1 VVSWHQGRRNER
13 SEEEGGYG
21 GYGRTEAVPDYHH
34 QSQQGGYGVVAQP
47 PRQISKNIP
56 VDLLTQIL
64 SQRTGQNVQVG
75 NIRTTIFDMFGDQA
89 SPSVKMFVNLA
100 LSQLQVSIDITM
112 LLLPSPS
119 CFETF
124 SVLLP
129 FCASDWMCRQEKMVC
144 LKWISEMV
152 EDMRVEQKTFEG
164 IFYTLRI
171 M

>member
-21 GYGRTEAVPDYHH
+21 GYGRIEAVSDYHH

-112 LLLPSPS
+112 SAAAAALSLL
-119 CFETF
+119 F
-124 SVLLP
+124 
-129 FCASDWMCRQEKMVC
+129 
-144 LKWISEMV
+144 
-152 EDMRVEQKTFEG
+152 
-164 IFYTLRI
+164 
-171 M
+171 